1 MGERGSGG
9 EGERGS
15 GGEGEG
21 QRGRGGE
28 GEWGS
33 GGEGVGKMER
43 EKITFVFVLGTS
55 ACETSGVSNSPSRDD
70 GGIVVR
76 SEQGHYH
83 VSVSQCLDGVAST
96 LLTGCV
102 ETHQQLCPW
111 TR

>member
-1 MGERGSGG
+1 MRALRPSPAPSSFTLQTTGER
-9 EGERGS
+9 
-15 GGEGEG
+15 
-21 QRGRGGE
+21 
-28 GEWGS
+28 
-33 GGEGVGKMER
+33 GGEGVGKRER
-43 EKITFVFVLGTS
+43 EKITFVFVFGTS
-55 ACETSGVSNSPSRDD
+55 ACETSRVSNSPSRDD

-76 SEQGHYH
+76 SKQGHYH